1 MAAPPSTSTSIPR
14 RRADAESSSDVVVY
28 CGANARNPCF
38 FTVDDDATD
47 PARQSTGIWTS
58 GRAREHALA
67 RPVSGQPVYASTSE
81 SWAAGQPVLP
91 VTVTRR

>member
-1 MAAPPSTSTSIPR
+1 M
-14 RRADAESSSDVVVY
+14 Y

-38 FTVDDDATD
+38 VTADHGATD
-47 PARQSTGIWTS
+47 LARQSTGTGTT
-58 GRAREHALA
+58 GRVREHAPA
-67 RPVSGQPVYASTSE
+67 RPVSGQPVYASSSE